1 MELTIEDDKKQS
13 ISYFIN
19 KNIVLVAMLQLLY
32 LDRYQTV
39 WKVMLT
45 LTIKP
50 LLTMQ
55 KYKPIYNTLPPNTLQ
70 GASIS

>member
-45 LTIKP
+45 LTI
-50 LLTMQ
+50 
-55 KYKPIYNTLPPNTLQ
+55 
-70 GASIS
+70 